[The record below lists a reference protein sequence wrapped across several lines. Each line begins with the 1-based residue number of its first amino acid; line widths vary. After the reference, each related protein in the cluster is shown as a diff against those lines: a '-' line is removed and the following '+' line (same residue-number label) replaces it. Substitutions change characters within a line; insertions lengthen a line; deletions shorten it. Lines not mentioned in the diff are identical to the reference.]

1 MPVAVMCDPWK
12 EKQLMESIVGTDVV
26 SGEPTD
32 PSLIF
37 KARQEEM
44 CGFTER

>member
-1 MPVAVMCDPWK
+1 MPVAVMCDPWE
-12 EKQLMESIVGTDVV
+12 EKQSIVGIDVV

-32 PSLIF
+32 PSLII